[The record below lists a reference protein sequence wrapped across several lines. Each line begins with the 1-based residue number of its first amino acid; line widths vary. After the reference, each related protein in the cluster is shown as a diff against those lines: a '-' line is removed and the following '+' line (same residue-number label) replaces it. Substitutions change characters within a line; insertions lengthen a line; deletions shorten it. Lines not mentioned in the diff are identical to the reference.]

1 MFEIRELL
9 NGCSYEV
16 ICGNDSAPVSDAVC
30 DTRKTEEG
38 CLFICIKGSGFDA
51 HDAVEEV
58 MEKGAAAVIGDNE
71 EKLRSYEDKA
81 KEKGVSLLLCKDSR
95 EAAAYAACARC
106 AHPAEKLFTI
116 GVTGTKGKST
126 TVTLIRS
133 ALEECGIKTG
143 LVGTIEIYDGK
154 DSEASLNT
162 TPDAFKLQE
171 AFARM
176 AENGCRAVV
185 MEVSSQGLMMKRVAG
200 FSFDAGIFTNLS
212 PDHIGPNEHK
222 DFEDYLSCKK
232 ILFSQCRKGF
242 YNADD
247 TYVGRITE
255 GNKCEEIKGFGKSA
269 DISFAEQKLENE
281 GGKLGVSFLLKDG
294 NVSERVSFMQPGT
307 FSIYNA
313 LAAYSGVAAALEAL
327 NAGGAESV
335 KKIFEGFN
343 KAWVKGRIEMLPVS
357 DDYTMMIDYAHN
369 AMALKSLLTTIREY
383 EPGRVV
389 TLFGCG
395 GNRAKSR
402 RYEMGEESGK
412 LSDLTVITSDNPRNE
427 EPMDIIND
435 IVSGIE
441 KTEGKYV
448 TIPDRKEAIRYC
460 YENAG
465 KGDVIILAGKG
476 HEDYQEIKGVKHHMD
491 ERELVMDIL
500 EEAGDT
506 KALRRMEERYPGARK

>member
-1 MFEIRELL
+1 MTGVCELL
-9 NGCSYEV
+9 KNCRYEV
-16 ICGNDSAPVSDAVC
+16 ICGSDGISVTDAVC
-30 DTRKTEEG
+30 DTRIVSEG

-51 HDAVEEV
+51 HDAIAEV
-58 MEKGAAAVIGDNE
+58 IDKGAAAVIGDDE
-71 EKLRSYEDKA
+71 EKIRA
-81 KEKGVSLLLCKDSR
+81 CAAVAAEKNVTLMLCGDSR
-95 EAAAYAACARC
+95 AAAAQAACARMGR
-106 AHPAEKLFTI
+106 PAEKLFTI

-126 TVTLIRS
+126 TVSLIRS

-154 DSEASLNT
+154 TSEASLNT

-171 AFARM
+171 VFARM

-200 FSFDAGIFTNLS
+200 FTFDVGIFTNLS

-222 DFEDYLSCKK
+222 DFDDYLNCKK
-232 ILFSQCRKGF
+232 LLFSQCRQGY

-247 TYVGRITE
+247 EYASRIME
-255 GNKCEEIKGFGKSA
+255 GNRCERTAGFGRKA
-269 DISFAEQKLENE
+269 DISFSEAELINK
-281 GGKLGVSFLLKDG
+281 GDKLGVSFSLADG
-294 NVSERVSFMQPGT
+294 KCCERVSFMQPGT
-307 FSIYNA
+307 FSVYNA
-313 LAAYSGVAAALEAL
+313 LAAYAGVSAAAGAL
-327 NAGGAESV
+327 LPGRDITIQ
-335 KKIFEGFN
+335 KIFEGFN

-357 DDYTMMIDYAHN
+357 KDYTMMIDYAHN

-435 IVSGIE
+435 IVCGMK
-441 KTEGKYV
+441 KTDGKYI

-460 YENAG
+460 YENARS
-465 KGDVIILAGKG
+465 GDVIILAGKG

-500 EEAGDT
+500 KEAGDT
-506 KALRRMEERYPGARK
+506 EALGRLKERYPGVCK

>member
-1 MFEIRELL
+1 MFEL
-9 NGCSYEV
+9 NEMLKNCEYESV
-16 ICGNDSAPVSDAVC
+16 YGDNVYVSDAVC
-30 DTRKTEEG
+30 DTRKVKEN

-51 HDAVEEV
+51 HDAINEV
-58 MEKGAAAVIGDNE
+58 IDKGAAAVIGDD
-71 EKLRSYEDKA
+71 EKKIRAA
-81 KEKGVSLLLCKDSR
+81 KEYASLCGVTLLLCRDSR
-95 EAAAYAACARC
+95 AAAAAAACARMGN
-106 AHPAEKLFTI
+106 PAEKLFTI

-126 TVTLIRS
+126 TVCLIRS

-154 DSEASLNT
+154 TSEESVNT

-176 AENGCRAVV
+176 VENGCQAAV
-185 MEVSSQGLMMKRVAG
+185 MEVSSQGLMMKRAAG
-200 FSFDAGIFTNLS
+200 FMFDVGIFTNLS

-222 DFEDYLSCKK
+222 DFDDYLNCKK
-232 ILFSQCRKGF
+232 LLFRQCRTGC

-247 TYVGRITE
+247 EYAERMMEGNTCEVTE
-255 GNKCEEIKGFGKSA
+255 GFGRNG
-269 DISFAEQKLENE
+269 DISYSEEKMLTE
-281 GGKLGVSFLLKDG
+281 GGKLGVSFMLKTAAFC
-294 NVSERVSFMQPGT
+294 ERVNFMQPGT

-313 LAAYSGVAAALEAL
+313 LAAYAGVSAAAAALKPGEAL
-327 NAGGAESV
+327 EQ
-335 KKIFEGFN
+335 KIFDGFN
-343 KAWVKGRIEMLPVS
+343 KAKVKGRIEMLPVS
-357 DDYTMMIDYAHN
+357 EDYTMMIDYAHN
-369 AMALKSLLTTIREY
+369 AMALKSLLTTIKEY
-383 EPGRVV
+383 EPGRLV

-427 EPMDIIND
+427 EPMDIIAD

-441 KTEGKYV
+441 KTDGKYV

-460 YENAG
+460 YENAQ

-476 HEDYQEIKGVKHHMD
+476 HEDYQEIRGIKHHMD
-491 ERELVMDIL
+491 ERELVMEVL

-506 KALRRMEERYPGARK
+506 EALARMEKRYPGVRK